1 MKNLVCAFFV
11 LFFLSCDDG
20 DIIVTT
26 FDFEEQTLE
35 RCTDFDFVFFKIN
48 DDVNEA
54 LLLQFDTSA
63 PFLQEPGTYTASI
76 SPGGTVTY
84 RRFDSSIG
92 NDYFC
97 TVVPPTSPR
106 VLEEFIST
114 VGTVNIE
121 TEGDFEDGD
130 GIPSD
135 IEDTSVAGNQDTDG
149 DGILD
154 IRDLDDDGD
163 NVPTINEGVVY
174 DAETGTFTS
183 LLDTD
188 GDGIPNYLDTDD
200 DGDGI
205 PTINEDANAD
215 LNPINDISDGN
226 TDMIPDYLNENVR
239 TQVDSTLLNYRE
251 HTYRLINVSVRLG
264 VTNLE
269 FRNSAGE
276 QVIRDIRNVG
286 FGEYT
291 APTRTITEQPD
302 LN

>member
-1 MKNLVCAFFV
+1 MKNALLALCI
-11 LFFLSCDDG
+11 LLFLSCDDG

-35 RCTDFDFVFFKIN
+35 RCTDFDFVFYKIN
-48 DDVNEA
+48 DDNNES
-54 LLLQFDTSA
+54 LLLQFDTQA
-63 PFLQEPGTYTASI
+63 AFLEEPGQYTAAI
-76 SPGGTVTY
+76 SPSGMVTY
-84 RRFDSSIG
+84 RRFDGDIG

-97 TVVPPTSPR
+97 TVVPPTSPS

-135 IEDTSVAGNQDTDG
+135 VEDTSTAGDQDTDG

-154 IRDLDDDGD
+154 IRDFDDDGD

-174 DAETGTFTS
+174 DAVTGTITEA
-183 LLDTD
+183 LDTD
-188 GDGIPNYLDTDD
+188 GDGIPNYLDADD

-226 TDMIPDYLNENVR
+226 MDMIPDYLNENVQ
-239 TQVDSTLLNYRE
+239 TAVDSTLLNYRE
-251 HTYRLINVSVRLG
+251 HTYRFINVMVRLG

-269 FRNSAGE
+269 FRNTAGE

-286 FGEYT
+286 FGDYT
-291 APTRTITEQPD
+291 APTVTITEQPN

>member
-1 MKNLVCAFFV
+1 MKNLLCALFV

-20 DIIVTT
+20 DLIVTT
-26 FDFEEQTLE
+26 FDFEEQALQ

-48 DDVNEA
+48 NEVNEA
-54 LLLQFDTSA
+54 LLLQFDTQS
-63 PFLQEPGTYTASI
+63 PFLEEPGEYTATI
-76 SPGGTVTY
+76 SPSGTVTY
-84 RRFDSSIG
+84 RRFDGSID

-97 TVVPPTSPR
+97 NVVPPTSPN
-106 VLEEFIST
+106 VLEEFITT
-114 VGTVNIE
+114 VGDVNIE
-121 TEGDFEDGD
+121 TEGEFDDGD

-135 IEDTSVAGNQDTDG
+135 VEDTTATGGQDTDG
-149 DGILD
+149 DGIVD
-154 IRDLDDDGD
+154 IRDFDDDGD
-163 NVPTINEGVVY
+163 NVPTVSEGVVY

-188 GDGIPNYLDTDD
+188 GDGIPNYLDADD

-205 PTINEDANAD
+205 PTINEDADAD

-226 TDMIPDYLNENVR
+226 MDMIPDYLNPNVQ
-239 TQVDSTLLNYRE
+239 TQVDSTLLRYRE
-251 HTYRLINVSVRLG
+251 HTYRFINVTVRIG

-269 FRNSAGE
+269 FRNASGE

-291 APTRTITEQPD
+291 APTLTVTERPAF
-302 LN
+302 